1 MEPIEKL
8 LAELKSEYNHT
19 SPPTEENEDTDECQ
33 KLQSKTIRGTSKFA
47 SSPITKQSAISPDF
61 FDQNDPMDRLL
72 SDVKT
77 DFEQQD
83 LERDVQIQQELEQQR
98 LKQEELQAKQ
108 QELLQKR
115 AQEWLSKL
123 DALSYEGL
131 WFEKFAQ
138 GYSSKLAA
146 AIEYLQ
152 ANRENT

>member
-8 LAELKSEYNHT
+8 LAELKSKYNRT
-19 SPPTEENEDTDECQ
+19 SSPTDENEDTYECQ
-33 KLQSKTIRGTSKFA
+33 KLQSKTIRGTSKFS
-47 SSPITKQSAISPDF
+47 SSPVTKKSPISPDF
-61 FDQNDPMDRLL
+61 DQSDPMDRLL
-72 SDVKT
+72 SDVKA

-83 LERDVQIQQELEQQR
+83 LERDLRIQRELEQQR
-98 LKQEELQAKQ
+98 LEREKFQAKQ
-108 QELLQKR
+108 QELYQQR

>member
-8 LAELKSEYNHT
+8 LAELKSEYNRT
-19 SPPTEENEDTDECQ
+19 SSPTEENEDTDECQ

-47 SSPITKQSAISPDF
+47 SSPITKKSPISPDF
-61 FDQNDPMDRLL
+61 DQSDPMDRLL
-72 SDVKT
+72 SDVKA

-83 LERDVQIQQELEQQR
+83 LERNLQIQRELEQQHLER
-98 LKQEELQAKQ
+98 EEFQAKQ

-115 AQEWLSKL
+115 AQDWLSKL
-123 DALSYEGL
+123 DPLSYEGL

-152 ANRENT
+152 AEQENT